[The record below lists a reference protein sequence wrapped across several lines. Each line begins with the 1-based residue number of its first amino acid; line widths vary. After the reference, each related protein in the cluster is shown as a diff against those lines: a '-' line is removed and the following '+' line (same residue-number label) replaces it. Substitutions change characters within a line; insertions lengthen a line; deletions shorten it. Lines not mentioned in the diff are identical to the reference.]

1 MDVEKLAKL
10 TRLKK
15 EDILSNKKEL
25 YLILDAFKQIEEVD
39 TKGIEPTSTPIEV
52 LDKYRE
58 DIIVDMPDRD
68 GFFENAPQLAG
79 RSFKVPFKL

>member
-10 TRLKK
+10 TGLKK
-15 EDILSNKKEL
+15 EDVLSNKKEL
-25 YLILDAFKQIEEVD
+25 SLILDAFKQIEEVD

-58 DIIVDMPDRD
+58 DIIVDVPDRD
-68 GFFENAPQLAG
+68 GFFRKCTTA
-79 RSFKVPFKL
+79 SWKKF